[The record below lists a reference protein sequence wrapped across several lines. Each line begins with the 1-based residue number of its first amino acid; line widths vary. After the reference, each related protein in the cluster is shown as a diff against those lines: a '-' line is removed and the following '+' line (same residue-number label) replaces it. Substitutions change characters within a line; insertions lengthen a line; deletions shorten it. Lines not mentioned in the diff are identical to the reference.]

1 MQVEDL
7 LSFFDSKLCIFSLQA
22 RTKEEVIDEIVDL
35 IAPDPDSHNRQIILE
50 MLRNREA
57 LGSTAVGRGIAF
69 PHGRSLAVTRL
80 MAIFARSTQGVPFD
94 ALDGEPTHLFFALL
108 APPQDR
114 ANQYLPA
121 LGKIIELVRDDT
133 IRDKLMQVSSFE
145 EFTAIVREGTAS

>member
-1 MQVEDL
+1 MKVEDL
-7 LSFFDSKLCIFSLQA
+7 LSFFDPKLCIFSLKA
-22 RTKEEVIDEIVDL
+22 RTKEDVIDEIVDL
-35 IAPDPDSHNRQIILE
+35 IAPDRDSHNRQIILE

-57 LGSTAVGRGIAF
+57 LGSTAVGKGIAF

-80 MAIFARSTQGVPFD
+80 MAIFARSDQGVAFD

-121 LGKIIELVRDDT
+121 LGKIIELVREDA

-145 EFTAIVREGTAS
+145 EFTAVVREGIPA